1 MWWCIFFTE
10 EEKFFFHKKNNIF
23 REVLTNKVVGLKYVD
38 SIFVKSVKSENGVI
52 TSIHAEVDKEVII
65 NLFRNVN
72 LSLI

>member
-1 MWWCIFFTE
+1 MYVDREDVRTE
-10 EEKFFFHKKNNIF
+10 DDKNFYGIAP
-23 REVLTNKVVGLKYVD
+23 NKVVGLKYVD